1 MIEQRK
7 KTPVKSTSQ
16 SGNATRQSPK
26 KKRLS
31 RRALENGFSTISV
44 LLLMIVFF
52 MGVGFLIFFPR
63 SDKSEIEKRELE
75 KFPTFSFQSYF
86 SGEFTAN
93 VAKWYDDTVP
103 YRDSFKNA
111 GNNIKAFF
119 GIASDNTA
127 VIVGKPIKTVGD
139 DSNNSSKASKSD
151 NKSSDNTDSSKAEE
165 SAQKDFRQENAEGDI
180 AENGMLIVN
189 QNNHWRGLELF
200 GGGSGNA
207 YVSSL
212 NSLREKLDGN
222 VNIYS
227 MPAPLASEFYTP
239 ANFSDYSASQAD
251 CFNNIASRLS
261 DGITSVDIASVLSK
275 HTEENIYCRTDHH
288 WQPLGAY
295 YAAQAFANTAGVPFT
310 DIKEYKKVDTKDFVG
325 TLYAF
330 SGDSRLLNDPET
342 FTYYEPLTE
351 YSTYYY
357 DSEFKYKYSGNLLV
371 NVDTANSYL
380 RFMGGD
386 DQVVKVKTNVN
397 NGRKLLV
404 IKDSYGNAE
413 IPFYTS
419 SFEEIYVVDMRYFK
433 RNLVNFI
440 NTTGVT
446 DVLFTMAAFSAVGD
460 NADNIENLIT
470 QDADNRIVDEQLTA
484 KED

>member
-1 MIEQRK
+1 MIEQRQRP
-7 KTPVKSTSQ
+7 PVKHTPQ
-16 SGNATRQSPK
+16 SGNASRPPVK
-26 KKRLS
+26 NKPLS

-52 MGVGFLIFFPR
+52 AGVGFLILFPR
-63 SDKSEIEKRELE
+63 SDKSEIEKRDLE

-86 SGEFTAN
+86 SGEFTSG

-103 YRDSFKNA
+103 YRDSFKNS
-111 GNNIKAFF
+111 GNNIKALF
-119 GIASDNTA
+119 GFNSDDTA
-127 VIVGKPIKTVGD
+127 VIVGKPIKTVGNG
-139 DSNNSSKASKSD
+139 SVESSADSKSD
-151 NKSSDNTDSSKAEE
+151 KKASGNTDTSKAEE
-165 SAQKDFRQENAEGDI
+165 PVQKDFRKENAEGDI
-180 AENGMLIVN
+180 AENGMLIIN

-212 NSLREKLDGN
+212 NLLREKLDKKI
-222 VNIYS
+222 NIYS

-251 CFNNIASRLS
+251 CFKNIASRLS
-261 DGITSVDIASVLSK
+261 DGITSVDITTVLSK

-295 YAAQAFANTAGVPFT
+295 YAAQAFANTAGVPFA
-310 DIKEYKKVDTKDFVG
+310 DIKEYKKVDTEGFVG

-433 RNLVNFI
+433 RNLVNFV
-440 NTTGVT
+440 NTMGIT
-446 DVLFTMAAFSAVGD
+446 DVLFTMASFSAVGT
-460 NADNIENLIT
+460 NADNIESLIT
-470 QDADNRIVDEQLTA
+470 QDADSRIVDRQLTA